1 MRLKWRR
8 SYSHS
13 VPAFA
18 ICVLWKQRIKEVLL
32 TKQRSEIRIRFKRSD
47 ELEDMEGRLGSRCV
61 QFRNTKEITNHL
73 LPLWPL
79 CTGPAKR
86 ICSAQE
92 GWAGKGWALLL
103 TYGKEVGGEGAARLQ
118 QGANLPWLDLTLHLL
133 GSSERQQCPQIRNSL
148 YKQCFGQKWA
158 ITFILP
164 FPRKK
169 HFTGSKWKFALQNLF
184 LFSLLSFLPV
194 VNKMLFTP
202 CCWISLVFTIPS
214 TFFMLCCWPVT

>member
-47 ELEDMEGRLGSRCV
+47 ELEDMEGRLGSCCV
-61 QFRNTKEITNHL
+61 QCRNTKEITNHL

-148 YKQCFGQKWA
+148 YKQFWTKVSNNLHSAFPQKETLHRQQMKICFTK
-158 ITFILP
+158 FVFV
-164 FPRKK
+164 FP
-169 HFTGSKWKFALQNLF
+169 
-184 LFSLLSFLPV
+184 PV
-194 VNKMLFTP
+194 
-202 CCWISLVFTIPS
+202 IPPS
-214 TFFMLCCWPVT
+214 C